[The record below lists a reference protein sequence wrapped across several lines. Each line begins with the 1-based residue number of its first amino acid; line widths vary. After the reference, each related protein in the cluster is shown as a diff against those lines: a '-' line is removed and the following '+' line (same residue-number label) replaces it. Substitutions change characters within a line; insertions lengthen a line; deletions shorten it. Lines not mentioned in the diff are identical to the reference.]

1 MDEGYSK
8 KAKQR
13 SKFNHEQRKLNTLF
27 AKREAAKKAG
37 QDELALKYSAKIHNY
52 ATMGG
57 PRNPKNVSDSVEY
70 DMSKRLDEKKML
82 VALLRK
88 ALGAANKSYVKGQKK
103 RGTPEEQLAQAK
115 KKDDSPS
122 GALRD
127 RG

>member
-1 MDEGYSK
+1 MDEGYSQ

-13 SKFNHEQRKLNTLF
+13 SKFNHEQRKLNKLF
-27 AKREAAKKAG
+27 ARREAAIKAG

-57 PRNPKNVSDSVEY
+57 DQNPKNVSDSVEY
-70 DMSKRLDEKKML
+70 DMNKRLDEKKML
-82 VALLRK
+82 AALLRK
-88 ALGAANKSYVKGQKK
+88 ALGAAN
-103 RGTPEEQLAQAK
+103 
-115 KKDDSPS
+115 KDDSPS

>member
-1 MDEGYSK
+1 MNEGYSK
-8 KAKQR
+8 IAKMR
-13 SKFNHEQRKLNTLF
+13 SKSNHEQRKLNTLF
-27 AKREAAKKAG
+27 AKREAAVKAG
-37 QDELALKYSAKIHNY
+37 QDELALKYSNQIHNY
-52 ATMGG
+52 STMGG
-57 PRNPKNVSDSVEY
+57 SRNPRNVSDSVEY
-70 DMSKRLDEKKML
+70 DMNKRLDEKKML

-103 RGTPEEQLAQAK
+103 KGTPEEQLAQAK